1 MWNTLKDTVRVGF
14 LLGVR
19 QVRYASKW
27 TTGLIIFVMMLTFLN
42 LVAVSGILVGL
53 IEGSVKAYSDQY
65 TGDIFLSTKVGE
77 KDIEGSRGILS
88 TIETIPGISGY
99 TARYTEAVTLEANY
113 RERRDPNALRDMVRT
128 TVSGINPE
136 IEDTVT
142 NLADKVIE
150 GEYISSD
157 DTNYVLLGS
166 MNLEQYSPLG
176 QGDEYGFP
184 TLSNVGIG
192 SRIRLTVGDATKEYI
207 VKGIVKTKVDQ
218 ISMRAFLPEKEFIR
232 LAGRTNLNVNEVAIR
247 ADTVAQ
253 APAVKQALLD
263 SDIDETAVVRLSREG
278 LPQFLIDMIATFA
291 MLGNGISS
299 VGLMVSSI
307 TIFIVV
313 FVNAITRR
321 KYIGILKGIGIRA
334 GAIELSYVFQSLLYV
349 VIGSGIALAII
360 YGGLVPLFNAYPINF
375 PFSDGI
381 LVAPL
386 SSTLTKLIILVIST
400 IIAGYIPAW
409 MIIKKN
415 TLDSILGR

>member
-1 MWNTLKDTVRVGF
+1 M
-14 LLGVR
+14 LGVR
-19 QVRYASKW
+19 QVRHASIW

-53 IEGSVKAYSDQY
+53 IEGSVKAYSDQF

-77 KDIEGSRGILS
+77 DDIGQSRNILA
-88 TIETIPGISGY
+88 TLETLPDVSVY
-99 TARYTEAVTLEANY
+99 TARYTQGVRLEANY
-113 RERRDPNALRDMVRT
+113 RERRDPNALRDMVST
-128 TVSGINPE
+128 TVAGINPE
-136 IEDTVT
+136 VEDTVT
-142 NLADKVIE
+142 HLSEKVIE
-150 GEYISSD
+150 GEYISSE

-218 ISMRAFLPEKEFIR
+218 VSMRAFLPEKEFVR

-247 ADTVAQ
+247 VDNLTQ
-253 APAVKQALLD
+253 APAVKQSLLD
-263 SDIDETAVVRLSREG
+263 SGVDDTAVVRLSREG

-299 VGLMVSSI
+299 IGLMVSSI

-349 VIGSGIALAII
+349 LIGSAIALAVI
-360 YGGLVPLFNAYPINF
+360 YGIMVPAFDAHPINF

-386 SSTLTKLIILVIST
+386 SSTITKLIILVIST
-400 IIAGYIPAW
+400 VIAGYIPAW

>member
-1 MWNTLKDTVRVGF
+1 MGF

-19 QVRYASKW
+19 QVRHASIW

-77 KDIEGSRGILS
+77 EDIEGSRGILA
-88 TIETIPGISGY
+88 TMETIPGISGY
-99 TARYTEAVTLEANY
+99 TARYTEGVTLEANY

-136 IEDTVT
+136 IEDAVT

-184 TLSNVGIG
+184 TLSDVGVG

-218 ISMRAFLPEKEFIR
+218 ISMRAFLPEKEFVR

-247 ADTVAQ
+247 AENVAD
-253 APAVKQALLD
+253 APSVKQALLD
-263 SDIDETAVVRLSREG
+263 SGVDKTAVVRLSREG

-349 VIGSGIALAII
+349 LIGSGIALAII

-386 SSTLTKLIILVIST
+386 SSTITKLIILVLST
-400 IIAGYIPAW
+400 VIAGYIPAW
-409 MIIKKN
+409 MIIKRN

>member
-1 MWNTLKDTVRVGF
+1 MWKDTIRVGF

-19 QVRYASKW
+19 QVRHASIW

-77 KDIEGSRGILS
+77 EDIEGSRGILA
-88 TIETIPGISGY
+88 TMETIPGISGY
-99 TARYTEAVTLEANY
+99 TARYTEGVTLEANY

-136 IEDTVT
+136 IEDAVT

-184 TLSNVGIG
+184 TLSDVGVG

-218 ISMRAFLPEKEFIR
+218 ISMRAFLPEKEFVR

-247 ADTVAQ
+247 AENVAD
-253 APAVKQALLD
+253 APSVKQALLD
-263 SDIDETAVVRLSREG
+263 SGVDKTAVVRLSREG

-349 VIGSGIALAII
+349 LIGSGIALAII

-386 SSTLTKLIILVIST
+386 SSTITKLIILVLST
-400 IIAGYIPAW
+400 VIAGYIPAW
-409 MIIKKN
+409 MIIKRN

>member
-1 MWNTLKDTVRVGF
+1 MWKETLGVGL

-19 QVRYASKW
+19 QVRHASKW
-27 TTGLIIFVMMLTFLN
+27 TTGLIIFVMTLTFLN

-65 TGDIFLSTKVGE
+65 TGDVFISNKVGE
-77 KDIEGSRGILS
+77 DAIDRTQD
-88 TIETIPGISGY
+88 TIATLNTLPHIASY
-99 TARYTEAVTLEANY
+99 TVRYTEGVRLEANY
-113 RERRDPNALRDMVRT
+113 RERRDPHAPRDSVSTTLAGIDPVRE
-128 TVSGINPE
+128 NR
-136 IEDTVT
+136 VT
-142 NLADKVIE
+142 GLSRFLIE
-150 GEYISSD
+150 GEYLSPD
-157 DTNYVLLGS
+157 DTQYVMLGS

-192 SRIRLTVGDATKEYI
+192 SRIRMTVGDAMKEYI
-207 VKGIVKTKVDQ
+207 VKGIVDTKVDQ
-218 ISMRAFLPEKEFIR
+218 VSMRVFLPEKEFIR
-232 LAGRTNLNVNEVAIR
+232 FARRTNLNANEIAVR
-247 ADTVAQ
+247 ATHVSD
-253 APAVKQALLD
+253 APAVKQALQD
-263 SDIDETAVVRLSREG
+263 SGVGDTALIRLSREG

-307 TIFIVV
+307 TIFIVI

-349 VIGSGIALAII
+349 LIGSAIALVII
-360 YGGLVPLFNAYPINF
+360 YGMLVPMFNAHPIDF

-386 SSTLTKLIILVIST
+386 SSTLVKLIILVIST
-400 IIAGYIPAW
+400 VIAGYIPAW

>member
-1 MWNTLKDTVRVGF
+1 MWKETIRVGF

-19 QVRYASKW
+19 QIRHASKW

-53 IEGSVKAYSDQY
+53 IEGSVKAYSDQF
-65 TGDIFLSTKVGE
+65 TGDLFLSTKVG
-77 KDIEGSRGILS
+77 KDDIEQSRNILA
-88 TIETIPGISGY
+88 TLETLPGIEGY
-99 TARYTEAVTLEANY
+99 TARYTQGVRLEANY
-113 RERRDPNALRDMVRT
+113 RERRDPNALRDMVST
-128 TVSGINPE
+128 TVAGINPE
-136 IEDTVT
+136 IEDSVT
-142 NLADKVIE
+142 NLSEKVIE
-150 GEYISSD
+150 GEYLSSE

-184 TLSNVGIG
+184 TLSNVGVG

-218 ISMRAFLPEKEFIR
+218 VSMRAFLPEKEFVR
-232 LAGRTNLNVNEVAIR
+232 LAKRTNLNVNEVAIR
-247 ADTVAQ
+247 VDEISQ
-253 APAVKQALLD
+253 APAVKQSLLD
-263 SDIDETAVVRLSREG
+263 SGVGNTAVVRLSREG
-278 LPQFLIDMIATFA
+278 LPTFLLDMIDTFA

-307 TIFIVV
+307 TIFIVI

-349 VIGSGIALAII
+349 LIGSGIALAVI
-360 YGGLVPLFNAYPINF
+360 YGLMVPAFNAHPIDF

-386 SSTLTKLIILVIST
+386 SSTIIKLVTLIVATL
-400 IIAGYIPAW
+400 IAGYIPAW

>member
-1 MWNTLKDTVRVGF
+1 MRMWKETIRVGF

-19 QVRYASKW
+19 QIRHASKW

-42 LVAVSGILVGL
+42 LVAVSGVLVGI
-53 IEGSVKAYSDQY
+53 IEGSVKAYSDQF

-77 KDIEGSRGILS
+77 EDIEGSRSILA
-88 TIETIPGISGY
+88 TLDTLPGIAEY
-99 TARYTEAVTLEANY
+99 TPRYTEGVRLEANY
-113 RERRDPNALRDMVRT
+113 RERRDSRALRD
-128 TVSGINPE
+128 TVSTTLAGINPE
-136 IEDTVT
+136 VEDAVT
-142 NLADKVIE
+142 NMSRYIIE
-150 GEYISSD
+150 GEYITSD

-192 SRIRLTVGDATKEYI
+192 TRIRLTVGGATKEYI
-207 VKGIVKTKVDQ
+207 VKGIVDTKVDQ
-218 ISMRAFLPEKEFIR
+218 VSMRAFLPEKEFVR
-232 LAGRTNLNVNEVAIR
+232 LASRTNLNVNEVAVR
-247 ADTVAQ
+247 LEDGANAS
-253 APAVKQALLD
+253 AVKQSLLD
-263 SDIDETAVVRLSREG
+263 SGMGDTAVVRLSREG
-278 LPQFLIDMIATFA
+278 LPQFLIDMINTMT

-307 TIFIVV
+307 TIFIVI

-321 KYIGILKGIGIRA
+321 KYIGILKGIGVRA
-334 GAIELSYVFQSLLYV
+334 TAVELSYVFQSLFYAIV
-349 VIGSGIALAII
+349 GSGIALLVI
-360 YGGLVPLFNAYPINF
+360 YLLMVPFFDAHPIDF

-381 LVAPL
+381 LVAPIGSTITKL
-386 SSTLTKLIILVIST
+386 VILVVSTL
-400 IIAGYIPAW
+400 IAGYIPAW